1 MKKLQFWQKVAVV
14 IGLMAAL
21 GTAYAADVNGR
32 IKGAVMDPQGAVVAG
47 VKITAT
53 NAATGIKFD
62 TVSASDGVYLFPDL
76 PVGTYSITASAPA
89 FKTFTANGIVLTIDQ
104 EYEEAIHLTVGSQT
118 EVVQVNAAAVQ
129 VDTSQM
135 QLSNVINSQQME
147 ELPLIGRN
155 FTGLELTLPGV
166 QASSDRFGTYSVSG
180 AQTQQSSFLINGADT
195 NDIALNTL
203 VIAPNLDAIDQ
214 FNLIEGPLNAEYD
227 RNSGGIV
234 SATIKEGTNHFH
246 GDVFEFYRDTF
257 LNTANFYF
265 HSIQTGDPTVTKYHQ
280 NIPGATVGGPILKDK
295 LFFFFG
301 YQGTRQITP
310 ESGGNVTIPSQAE
323 LGGNFSVDAGA
334 AGANPGAT
342 GTWGAF
348 TATPIPS
355 TISIPGCAGDTWA
368 QCAYSNGG
376 VFPSSAINPISK
388 TLSSKYIPAPN
399 NGASYLFDAVV
410 PETINQYIARI
421 DYALNPQNQ
430 FYGIYIDHR
439 VNETETLPFTGATL
453 PGFGDMDT
461 ENIQQITFDYVHQFG
476 PTLVNDLAAHYTRFN
491 FQAVIPQTPAAPSS
505 VGFDISPEN
514 TAGEGLPSISVSGL
528 NGVGFTLGFSTNG
541 PQPRIDQALQLDD
554 SVSKVIGRHAL
565 KFGYEGERFNV
576 SNPFSARNNGAFGFD
591 NTSSPFTSG
600 DGTLDFMLGVPDTY
614 GQGSGATIQADAF
627 LNYFFGQDTWKLSDS
642 LTLDYG
648 LAYSI
653 DTPLRNHQYGGEGIA
668 CFNNG
673 FNSTLFGGAPT
684 DIAYPGEGG
693 CLNSGEATTKYDE
706 FGPRLG
712 FAWAPNEGWL
722 SGGERKFAV
731 RGGIGIYYNRTEEES
746 SLQTLETP
754 PFGLTSSGVLDY
766 AANDPTVTGPSFA
779 NPYQDINTGTVY
791 TNKFP
796 YAFPHKGQT
805 ISAATW
811 NTLEP
816 FDISTYGPSFRAPYA
831 ENFQLGIERQFPS
844 NVVARVSYVGSLAR
858 RNQVTY
864 ESDYE
869 TAAGHAECLTDT
881 TCQADRN
888 YQPLYYPQNTIG
900 NDGAIAS
907 VGTVGSYGSSSY
919 HSMQAFVQKGATHGL
934 MFQLAYTYAHALDNG
949 SSFENAGFGESGT
962 RGYNQ
967 FDPALNYG
975 DSAFDV
981 RNRLV
986 FSPVYVV
993 PKFAG
998 SDYSAKN
1005 IALSG
1010 WEISGIL
1017 TLAQGF
1023 PYDISYAGGTSRSL
1037 WCAAGVNFYACPDV
1051 PEQTGKPVFGNLR
1064 NRQPYGA
1071 NLAGSSIYMTNAQ
1084 AVSGF
1089 TGPAIFSAEPL
1100 GTFGNVHRDPYHGP
1114 GINNTN
1120 MILAKNFIISSE
1132 RGISLQLRME
1142 SDNVFNHTQF
1152 SNPTSTYG
1160 SSALGVV
1167 SGAAAGR
1174 QSQIAAKIYF

>member
-1 MKKLQFWQKVAVV
+1 MTKLHFWQRVAVV

-32 IKGAVMDPQGAVVAG
+32 IKGVVTDPQGAVVAG
-47 VKITAT
+47 VRITAT

-76 PVGTYSITASAPA
+76 PVGTYSITATAPA
-89 FKTFTANGIVLTIDQ
+89 FKTFTANGITLDIDQ
-104 EYEEAIHLTVGSQT
+104 EYEEAVHLTVGSQT

-203 VIAPNLDAIDQ
+203 AIAPNLDAIDQ

-234 SATIKEGTNHFH
+234 SATIKEGTNHIH
-246 GDVFEFYRDTF
+246 GDAFEFYRDTF
-257 LNTANFYF
+257 LNTANFYQ
-265 HSIQTGDPTVTKYHQ
+265 HTLAGVPEVSKYHQ
-280 NIPGATVGGPILKDK
+280 NIPGGTIGGPIMKDK
-295 LFFFFG
+295 LFFFG
-301 YQGTRQITP
+301 AYQRTSQITP
-310 ESGGNVTIPSQAE
+310 QSGGSVGVPSQAE
-323 LGGNFSVDAGA
+323 LAGNFSVDGGA

-355 TISIPGCAGDTWA
+355 TIVIPGCAGDTWA
-368 QCAYSNGG
+368 QCAYANGG
-376 VFPSSAINPISK
+376 VFPSSAINPIAK

-399 NGASYLFDAVV
+399 SGTYGYVFSPTV
-410 PETINQYIARI
+410 PETINQYIGRI
-421 DYALNPQNQ
+421 DYSLNPQNQ

-439 VNETETLPFTGATL
+439 VTETETLPFTGATL
-453 PGFGDMDT
+453 PGFGDEDT
-461 ENIQQITFDYVHQFG
+461 ENIQQITFDYVHQFS

-514 TAGEGLPSISVSGL
+514 TAGEGLPAISVSGL
-528 NGVGFTLGFSTNG
+528 NGVNFELGFSTNG
-541 PQPRIDQALQLDD
+541 PQPRIDQATQLDD

-600 DGTLDFMLGVPDTY
+600 DGALDYLLGVPDTY

-627 LNYFFGQDTWKLSDS
+627 LNYFFGQDTWKMSDS
-642 LTLDYG
+642 FTLDYG

-673 FNSTLFGGAPT
+673 FNSTVFAGAPT

-693 CLNSGEATTKYDE
+693 CLNSGSAATKYDE
-706 FGPRLG
+706 FGPRVG

-731 RGGIGIYYNRTEEES
+731 RGGIGIYYDRTEEES

-766 AANDPTVTGPSFA
+766 AASDPTVTGPSFA
-779 NPYQDINTGTVY
+779 NPYQDVNTGTVY

-796 YAFPHKGQT
+796 YAFPHKGQA

-831 ENFQLGIERQFPS
+831 ENFQLGVERQFPS

-858 RNQVTY
+858 RNQATY

-869 TAAGHAECLTDT
+869 TAAGHAECVSDPV
-881 TCQADRN
+881 CQADRN
-888 YQPLYYPQNTIG
+888 YQSLYYPQNTIG

-907 VGTVGSYGSSSY
+907 VGTVGSFGSSSY

-934 MFQLAYTYAHALDNG
+934 MFQLAYTYAHALDNA

-967 FDPALNYG
+967 FDSALNYG

-1010 WEISGIL
+1010 WEVSGIL
-1017 TLAQGF
+1017 SLAQGF

-1051 PEQTGKPVFGNLR
+1051 PQQLSQITLGDLR
-1064 NRQPYGA
+1064 VRNSNGYSTYITNGA
-1071 NLAGSSIYMTNAQ
+1071 TA
-1084 AVSGF
+1084 F
-1089 TGPAIFSAEPL
+1089 TAEPI

-1120 MILAKNFIISSE
+1120 MILAKNFILSSE

-1160 SSALGVV
+1160 SSIFGQVT
-1167 SGAAAGR
+1167 GAASGR
-1174 QSQIAAKIYF
+1174 QSQLATKIYF

>member
-53 NAATGIKFD
+53 NAATGVTFN

-614 GQGSGATIQADAF
+614 GQGS
-627 LNYFFGQDTWKLSDS
+627 
-642 LTLDYG
+642 
-648 LAYSI
+648 
-653 DTPLRNHQYGGEGIA
+653 
-668 CFNNG
+668 
-673 FNSTLFGGAPT
+673 
-684 DIAYPGEGG
+684 
-693 CLNSGEATTKYDE
+693 
-706 FGPRLG
+706 
-712 FAWAPNEGWL
+712 
-722 SGGERKFAV
+722 RK
-731 RGGIGIYYNRTEEES
+731 
-746 SLQTLETP
+746 
-754 PFGLTSSGVLDY
+754 
-766 AANDPTVTGPSFA
+766 
-779 NPYQDINTGTVY
+779 
-791 TNKFP
+791 
-796 YAFPHKGQT
+796 
-805 ISAATW
+805 
-811 NTLEP
+811 
-816 FDISTYGPSFRAPYA
+816 
-831 ENFQLGIERQFPS
+831 
-844 NVVARVSYVGSLAR
+844 R
-858 RNQVTY
+858 R
-864 ESDYE
+864 
-869 TAAGHAECLTDT
+869 
-881 TCQADRN
+881 
-888 YQPLYYPQNTIG
+888 
-900 NDGAIAS
+900 
-907 VGTVGSYGSSSY
+907 
-919 HSMQAFVQKGATHGL
+919 
-934 MFQLAYTYAHALDNG
+934 
-949 SSFENAGFGESGT
+949 
-962 RGYNQ
+962 
-967 FDPALNYG
+967 
-975 DSAFDV
+975 
-981 RNRLV
+981 
-986 FSPVYVV
+986 
-993 PKFAG
+993 
-998 SDYSAKN
+998 
-1005 IALSG
+1005 
-1010 WEISGIL
+1010 
-1017 TLAQGF
+1017 
-1023 PYDISYAGGTSRSL
+1023 
-1037 WCAAGVNFYACPDV
+1037 
-1051 PEQTGKPVFGNLR
+1051 
-1064 NRQPYGA
+1064 
-1071 NLAGSSIYMTNAQ
+1071 
-1084 AVSGF
+1084 
-1089 TGPAIFSAEPL
+1089 
-1100 GTFGNVHRDPYHGP
+1100 
-1114 GINNTN
+1114 
-1120 MILAKNFIISSE
+1120 
-1132 RGISLQLRME
+1132 
-1142 SDNVFNHTQF
+1142 
-1152 SNPTSTYG
+1152 
-1160 SSALGVV
+1160 
-1167 SGAAAGR
+1167 
-1174 QSQIAAKIYF
+1174 KI

>member
-32 IKGAVMDPQGAVVAG
+32 IKGVVMDPQGAVVAG

-76 PVGTYSITASAPA
+76 PVGTYSITATAPA

-246 GDVFEFYRDTF
+246 GDAFEFYRDTF
-257 LNTANFYF
+257 LNTANFYQ
-265 HSIQTGDPTVTKYHQ
+265 HTLAGKSEVTKYHQ
-280 NIPGATVGGPILKDK
+280 NIPGGTIGGPILRDK
-295 LFFFFG
+295 LFFFG
-301 YQGTRQITP
+301 AYQRTAQITP
-310 ESGGNVTIPSQAE
+310 ESGGSVGVPSAAE
-323 LGGNFSVDAGA
+323 LGGDFSVDAGA

-355 TISIPGCAGDTWA
+355 TIVIPGCSGDTWA

-376 VFPSSAINPISK
+376 VFPSSAINPIAK

-399 NGASYLFDAVV
+399 SGTYGYVFSPTV
-410 PETINQYIARI
+410 PETINQYIARL

-430 FYGIYIDHR
+430 FYGIFINHR
-439 VNETETLPFTGATL
+439 INETETLPFTGATL
-453 PGFGDMDT
+453 PGFGDQDT
-461 ENIQQITFDYVHQFG
+461 EDINQITFDYVHQFG

-491 FQAVIPQTPAAPSS
+491 YQAVIPQTPAAPSS

-514 TAGEGLPSISVSGL
+514 TAGEGLPAISVSGL
-528 NGVGFTLGFSTNG
+528 NGVGFELGFSTNG
-541 PQPRIDQALQLDD
+541 PQPRIDQATQLDD

-565 KFGYEGERFNV
+565 KLGYEGERFNV

-591 NTSSPFTSG
+591 NVSSPFTTG
-600 DGTLDFMLGVPDTY
+600 DGALDFLLGVPDTY
-614 GQGSGATIQADAF
+614 GQGSGATIQADAY

-653 DTPLRNHQYGGEGIA
+653 DTPLRNHQYAGEGIA
-668 CFNNG
+668 CFENG
-673 FNSTLFGGAPT
+673 FNSTLFAGAPT

-693 CLNSGEATTKYDE
+693 CVNSGKATTKYDE

-766 AANDPTVTGPSFA
+766 AASDPTVTGPSFA
-779 NPYQDINTGTVY
+779 NPYQDINTGSAY

-811 NTLEP
+811 NSLEP

-831 ENFQLGIERQFPS
+831 ENFQLGVERQFPS

-907 VGTVGSYGSSSY
+907 VGTVGSFGSSSY
-919 HSMQAFVQKGATHGL
+919 HSMQAFVQKGVTHGL
-934 MFQLAYTYAHALDNG
+934 MFQMAYTYAHALDNG

-981 RNRLV
+981 RNRFV
-986 FSPVYVV
+986 FSPVYVI
-993 PKFAG
+993 PKFSG

-1017 TLAQGF
+1017 TLASGF

-1037 WCAAGVNFYACPDV
+1037 WCSAGVNFYACPDV
-1051 PEQTGKPVFGNLR
+1051 PQQLSQITLGNPRVR
-1064 NRQPYGA
+1064 NGNGY
-1071 NLAGSSIYMTNAQ
+1071 STYITNGTTA
-1084 AVSGF
+1084 F
-1089 TGPAIFSAEPL
+1089 TAEPL
-1100 GTFGNVHRDPYHGP
+1100 GSFGNVHRDPYHGP
-1114 GINNTN
+1114 GLNNTN

-1160 SSALGVV
+1160 SSIFGQIT
-1167 SGAAAGR
+1167 GGAAGR
-1174 QSQIAAKIYF
+1174 QSQLATKIYF